1 MMLNSLFQALLEL
14 EKFMIINGVPS
25 KPRQKLLRN
34 LRVSFIQEDI

>member
-1 MMLNSLFQALLEL
+1 MALNLLFQALQEL

-34 LRVSFIQEDI
+34 LRVRFFQEDL